1 MTMSL
6 DEAVSTVQRFAKQ
19 YEAVLTLAAE
29 IDKVKKIDQLSA
41 EANDRRSAKLSEVSD
56 AEKRL
61 NDLQAKIQ
69 TAESE
74 LADTKIRA
82 AQASETSKAFADGV
96 VNDAR
101 KEAER
106 ILSAASNEA
115 AQIRSDADA
124 KLKEVK
130 LAQEAISKAG
140 VVLNADLA
148 DKRKELAVLESKI
161 DEARRLVA
169 SFVG

>member
-6 DEAVSTVQRFAKQ
+6 DEAVTTVQRFAKQ

-29 IDKVKKIDQLSA
+29 IDKVKKIDQLSS
-41 EANDRRSAKLSEVSD
+41 EANDRRSAKLAEISD

-61 NDLQAKIQ
+61 NDLKAKIQ

-74 LADTKIRA
+74 FAETKIRA
-82 AQASETSKAFADGV
+82 AQASEASKAFADGV
-96 VNDAR
+96 VSDAR

-106 ILSAASNEA
+106 IVSVANGEA
-115 AQIRSDADA
+115 AQILSDADA

-130 LAQEAISKAG
+130 LAQEAIAKAE
-140 VVLNADLA
+140 VVLDADLDA
-148 DKRKELAVLESKI
+148 KRKELAALEGKI
-161 DEARRLVA
+161 DQARRLVA